1 MKQKKH
7 EITHSL
13 IKIWAVALVIIL
25 MTSCGAAKIAYNS
38 LDIII
43 PWFLDDYITF
53 DETQEHKIASML
65 SQQLEW
71 HRTTQLPGYINLL
84 DEIQED
90 IKSDVSKEQVI
101 GYYNTTQ
108 KMWLVMVIKLT
119 PDIANVLTTLEDD
132 QVKEMFQSLE
142 YENEKLESE
151 FVDLSIEEM
160 HEGRIERMN
169 ERFERWLD
177 ELTSQQQKAIV
188 AWSYELKP
196 INEFWLDN
204 RAKWYNEFKTSL
216 SLRDNYR
223 PFYNKLH
230 HLFVY
235 YEDLR
240 TEAYISALKYNQEK
254 TIDLI
259 IDVEHQITDE
269 QRKYLTDEIEDIK
282 QDLIELNNDT
292 S

>member
-1 MKQKKH
+1 MDSKQR
-7 EITHSL
+7 EIIRSI
-13 IKIWAVALVIIL
+13 IKIWTVALLIIL

-38 LDIII
+38 IDIII
-43 PWFLDDYITF
+43 PWFLDDYVSF
-53 DETQEHKIASML
+53 DETQEHKIASLL

-84 DEIQED
+84 EEIQED
-90 IKSDVSKEQVI
+90 IKSDVSKEQVN

-108 KMWLVMVIKLT
+108 KMWQIMVIKLT
-119 PDIANVLTTLEDD
+119 PDITTVLATLEDD

-142 YENEKLESE
+142 YENKKLETE
-151 FVDLSIEEM
+151 FVDLTIEEM

-169 ERFERWLD
+169 ERFERWID
-177 ELTSQQQKAIV
+177 ELTPKQQKAIV

-196 INEFWLDN
+196 INEYWLDN
-204 RAKWYNEFKTSL
+204 RVKWFNEFKTSL
-216 SLRDNYR
+216 NLRNNYR
-223 PFYNKLH
+223 TFYNKLH
-230 HLFVY
+230 HLFVD

-240 TEAYISALKYNQEK
+240 TEAYISALKFNQEK

-259 IDVEHQITDE
+259 IDIAHQITDE
-269 QRKYLTDEIEDIK
+269 QRKYLNDEIEDIK
-282 QDLIELNNDT
+282 QDLIELNNDV